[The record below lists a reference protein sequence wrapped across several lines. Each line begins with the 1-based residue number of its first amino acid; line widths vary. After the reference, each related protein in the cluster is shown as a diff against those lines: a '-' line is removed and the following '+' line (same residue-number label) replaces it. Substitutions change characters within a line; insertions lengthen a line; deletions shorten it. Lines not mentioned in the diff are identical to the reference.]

1 MDRLIMAIATGC
13 GLGYLPIAPGTWGT
27 LLALPIHYLISQL
40 PPQYYFTAI
49 AVIIVVAIL
58 SAGGAEKIMDKPDPG
73 IVVIDEIAGM
83 LITMIGI
90 PASPVAWIMAFVLFR
105 IFDILKPFP
114 VNFLDQRFHGGIGIV
129 LDDLMA
135 GVYGLITLQLLL
147 LLAARTGI
155 VL

>member
-1 MDRLIMAIATGC
+1 MDRLIMAIATGG
-13 GLGYLPIAPGTWGT
+13 GLGYLPKAPGTWGT

-58 SAGGAEKIMDKPDPG
+58 SAGGAEKILDKPDPG
-73 IVVIDEIAGM
+73 IVVIDEVAGM
-83 LITMIGI
+83 LIAMIAI
-90 PASPVAWIMAFVLFR
+90 PANPIAWVLAFILFR

-114 VNFLDQRFHGGIGIV
+114 VNFFDKRFHGGIGIV

-135 GVYGLITLQLLL
+135 GVYALVSLQLLL
-147 LLAARTGI
+147 LLAAKAGI